1 MDTLE
6 KNLYI
11 YKAKCTNVVDG
22 DTIDVKIDLGF
33 DTYSKR
39 RVRLLD
45 VDTPERGQENY
56 KEATQFTTASV
67 LGKEILIQTYKSD
80 VFGRYLA
87 NVFYLNDEEYRSLSD
102 ELSIRNLIKPGSK
115 WNN

>member
-11 YKAKCTNVVDG
+11 YKAKCTNVIDG

-33 DTYSKR
+33 KTYSER
-39 RVRLLD
+39 RVRLLN

-56 KEATQFTTASV
+56 KEATQFTTDAV

-87 NVFYLNDEEYRSLSD
+87 NVFYLENEEYRSLRN
-102 ELSIRNLIKPGSK
+102 ELTSRDLIKHGSK